1 MNSKHRKTLEA
12 IFSEPING
20 NLEWHKI
27 EALFLALGA
36 ELNERSGSRVSFA
49 LSGEKLDVHR
59 PRPGK
64 EALKYRVRDA
74 RNFLTNAG
82 ITP

>member
-12 IFSEPING
+12 IFSKPVSG

-36 ELNERSGSRVSFA
+36 ELNERSGSRMSFA
-49 LSGEKLDVHR
+49 LNGEKLDVHQPH
-59 PRPGK
+59 PRK
-64 EALKYRVRDA
+64 EALKYRVKDA
-74 RNFLTNAG
+74 RNFLTNAVF
-82 ITP
+82 TL